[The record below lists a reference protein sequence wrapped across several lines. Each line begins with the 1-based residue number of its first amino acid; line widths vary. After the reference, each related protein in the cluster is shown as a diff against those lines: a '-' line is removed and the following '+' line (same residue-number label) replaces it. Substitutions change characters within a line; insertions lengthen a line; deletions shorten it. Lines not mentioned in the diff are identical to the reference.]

1 MPTLSEKVITAM
13 LGSVGVTGAVAQRV
27 YRMRAPQDVKQ
38 PYIVVWMPTHVRHSH
53 LRGMTELE
61 NPVVRFDFFGLN
73 FMQLDELRETVID
86 LMSQTFGAVYRFGAE
101 LYEDDTRLYHLMADF
116 SVWHTKGS

>member
-1 MPTLSEKVITAM
+1 MATISEKVVTALLM
-13 LGSVGVTGAVAQRV
+13 STSVTDAVAQRV

-38 PYIVVWMPTHVRHSH
+38 PYIIVWMPTHIRLGH
-53 LRGMTELE
+53 LRGMTNLE

-73 FMQLDELRETVID
+73 FMQLDALRETVID
-86 LMSQTFGAVYRFGAE
+86 LMSQTFEATYRFGTE

-116 SVWHTKGS
+116 SLWHVKGS